1 METIKKSNEMKTK
14 TINKAND
21 METKTINKTEKMETT
36 IYHNYEKTAT
46 DIANIFRAKNLTDLA
61 VLVLQEQKINPK
73 HAASV
78 LQGSYSETKNEYIAL
93 ENQKLEA
100 AEKLLGASALIDV
113 ARQKITGDAETIISN
128 LAVKIKPLEWQ
139 MHYTFNHIEFV
150 DDAWRVK
157 MGFEA
162 EIERLNSII
171 LTEPTDK
178 DLFDKHVKLVE
189 LINELKGDNGTLM
202 GIINNLLKF
211 DATTKEF
218 SIKFRLFDKNNV
230 IPAYL

>member
-1 METIKKSNEMKTK
+1 MKTNKLTELETKTIKKSNEM
-14 TINKAND
+14 
-21 METKTINKTEKMETT
+21 ETL

-46 DIANIFRAKNLTDLA
+46 DIANVIRAKNLTDLV
-61 VLVLQEQKINPK
+61 VLVLQEHKINPK
-73 HAASV
+73 HAASI

-128 LAVKIKPLEWQ
+128 LVAKIKPLEWQ
-139 MHYTFNHIEFV
+139 MHYTFNHIEFI
-150 DDAWRVK
+150 DGAWSVK
-157 MGFEA
+157 KGFET

-171 LTEPTDK
+171 LTEQTDK

-189 LINELKGDNGTLM
+189 LINVEGCDTLRVGQIRRNANRNADFLDANIRVRSDNCTSRMFYALTL
-202 GIINNLLKF
+202 
-211 DATTKEF
+211 
-218 SIKFRLFDKNNV
+218 
-230 IPAYL
+230 